1 MTKNTINLSTMS
13 SATPFKLFVASII
26 MLTAS
31 SMSFAQSTCIS
42 RCEAEIGLGD
52 SRCPEIC
59 KGVPDKPKSRKKADG
74 NASAASASASAAAS
88 GSAVA
93 AKKESAEVKDA
104 KAAFESGQ
112 AAGK

>member
-1 MTKNTINLSTMS
+1 M
-13 SATPFKLFVASII
+13 KLLAFAVLLFCLNCVAY
-26 MLTAS
+26 
-31 SMSFAQSTCIS
+31 AQSACIA

-59 KGVPDKPKSRKKADG
+59 KGVPDKRKARKKADG
-74 NASAASASASAAAS
+74 SASAASASAPSSTSAS
-88 GSAVA
+88 TP
-93 AKKESAEVKDA
+93 KKEPAELKDA